1 MLQSGEAIQFSAQ
14 FSVTFT
20 DQHILPRE
28 FLEVLSG
35 VNVHPSQQSQNIER
49 SPASITDVMLSACK
63 LELTQQQM
71 RHYTLIM
78 Q

>member
-1 MLQSGEAIQFSAQ
+1 MLQSGEAIQFSAL

-35 VNVHPSQQSQNIER
+35 VNVHPTATHHPVNRVKTLKGLQ
-49 SPASITDVMLSACK
+49 PALLM
-63 LELTQQQM
+63 
-71 RHYTLIM
+71 
-78 Q
+78 